1 MNNKVYLEDTEAQS
15 KKRSHFSWFL
25 MKNQQVTSGQEST
38 SEVEETAHA
47 KAHMQEKSSRNV
59 LGMENSLR
67 QMECREEM
75 ADDRAGKA
83 G

>member
-1 MNNKVYLEDTEAQS
+1 
-15 KKRSHFSWFL
+15 
-25 MKNQQVTSGQEST
+25 
-38 SEVEETAHA
+38 
-47 KAHMQEKSSRNV
+47 MQEKSSRNV
-59 LGMENSLR
+59 LGMENTLR